1 MKYTGKW
8 WDNPRRNEDERQVAS
23 MMAKLLTGLLVI
35 LGVLVLIS
43 NL

>member
-8 WDNPRRNEDERQVAS
+8 WDNPRRSEDERQVAS

-35 LGVLVLIS
+35 LGALVLIS